1 MRNNTSCH
9 LYWELLFS
17 LVYQHNGNTITYR
30 IFLLT
35 FCAYNFFIPGIV
47 FNVTLAGGTGKY
59 IKKLRVYHFVLIQYC
74 ILSLVLVI
82 LIKVFT
88 IESIKNISRGCFFMT
103 IDIQS

>member
-1 MRNNTSCH
+1 MRNNTSCY
-9 LYWELLFS
+9 LYWKLLFS

-30 IFLLT
+30 IFLFAFRTYYL
-35 FCAYNFFIPGIV
+35 FIPGIV

-74 ILSLVLVI
+74 FLSLLLVI

-88 IESIKNISRGCFFMT
+88 IESIKNISKGCFFMT
-103 IDIQS
+103 GVN